1 MSPHL
6 NPWRTL
12 RSAARYV
19 HQFRD
24 QIFVIKLGG
33 ELLGEADSRRR
44 IAEQLAVLWQFSI
57 PLVIVH
63 GGGGDLDRLCHS
75 QGVAVEKKG
84 GRRITSP
91 EVLEAAKMRF
101 VGSTQ
106 TNLLADLRAA
116 GLSPVGLSGVDAALV
131 TAEKRPPVAIDGEQ
145 VDFGE
150 VGDITAIRP
159 AIIHQLLA
167 SGHLPVIA
175 PLTADDSG
183 RVFNTNADTL
193 AASLAAS
200 LKAEKLFYMLET
212 AGLLADV
219 NDPASLLSEADPDT
233 LKQMI
238 AEGAIQGGMQP
249 KAESVIQAL
258 AGGVARV
265 HLVSGLDPD
274 ALLEE
279 VFTNE
284 GSGTMIHGPTGVHG
298 STALNDGHSNGSARD
313 QKAVAHVG

>member
-24 QIFVIKLGG
+24 RVFVIKLGG
-33 ELLGEADSRRR
+33 ELLAEGEDRRR

-63 GGGGDLDRLCHS
+63 GGGGDLDRLCRA
-75 QGVAVEKKG
+75 QGVAVEKKA

-101 VGSTQ
+101 RGSTQ

-116 GLSPVGLSGVDAALV
+116 GLSPVGLSGVDAGLV
-131 TAEKRPPVAIDGEQ
+131 SAEKRPPQTIDGET

-150 VGDITAIRP
+150 VGDIRKIRP
-159 AIIHQLLA
+159 AIIRQLLA
-167 SGHLPVIA
+167 AGHLPVIA
-175 PLTADDSG
+175 SLTGDDAG
-183 RVFNTNADTL
+183 RVYNTNADTL
-193 AASLAAS
+193 AAELAGA
-200 LKAEKLFYMLET
+200 LEAEKLFYLLET

-219 NDPASLLSEADPDT
+219 NDPASLVTEAGPEDLRT
-233 LKQMI
+233 MI
-238 AEGAIQGGMQP
+238 ADGRIQGGMRP
-249 KAESVIQAL
+249 KAESVIRAL
-258 AGGVARV
+258 ARGVGRV
-265 HLVSGLDPD
+265 HLVSGREPD

-284 GSGTMIHGPTGVHG
+284 GSGTMIHEPEESLPGQDLDEG
-298 STALNDGHSNGSARD
+298 SNSREM
-313 QKAVAHVG
+313 AHVG

>member
-33 ELLGEADSRRR
+33 ELLDGAEQRRR

-75 QGVAVEKKG
+75 QGVAVEKKA

-106 TNLLADLRAA
+106 TNLLADLRSA
-116 GLSPVGLSGVDAALV
+116 GLSPVGLSGVDAGLV
-131 TAEKRPPVAIDGEQ
+131 TAEKRPPVPIDGEN

-150 VGDITAIRP
+150 VGDITTIRP

-167 SGHLPVIA
+167 AGHLPVIA
-175 PLTADDSG
+175 PLTADDDG

-200 LKAEKLFYMLET
+200 LKAEKLFYLLET
-212 AGLLADV
+212 AGLLSDI
-219 NDPASLLSEADPDT
+219 NDPASLLTEADPET
-233 LKQMI
+233 LKNMI
-238 AEGAIQGGMQP
+238 ADGAIQGGMQP

-284 GSGTMIHGPTGVHG
+284 GSGTMVHQ
-298 STALNDGHSNGSARD
+298 SNGIHQTTAFENEDSKGSALD
-313 QKAVAHVG
+313 QEAVAHVG